1 VNSFTSTSD
10 SSATQSRMMASY
22 LRYFAGFMLLLLAG
36 LLASSYW
43 IDPYGVWQASDS
55 WPRKVAA
62 ADKVRQI
69 KSYQGARQDPAVLI
83 VGNSRVEIGLP
94 PSHPFYQGRVYNLG
108 LPGAGVVM
116 QYDYAWHLIRSGSG
130 VKQLLLAVDFVDF
143 LNDKPTDL
151 SLKGDWQQRLDYWL
165 AAPDRAQPN
174 RWLQATEQLS
184 LLFSQTAL
192 QDSAFTLLG
201 QQRDLN
207 ALAVNGFND
216 GRLYHNIVRTEGF
229 AALYQQKIAELEQR
243 LQRPG
248 LGFDL
253 AGKELLALDTFLQL
267 LQRQGIAVTLFINPY
282 QYQYLD
288 LIEQHGL
295 QPAFVAWKNAVQQVA
310 ARYHLPLYDFAIRSE
325 PVSTAVTL
333 ASKRLQD
340 NRYFWEPAHYRRAF
354 GELMLDVWQQQRCKL
369 RVEGRELTL
378 CQLYLPAAQ
387 PAP

>member
-1 VNSFTSTSD
+1 VNSYTSISEA
-10 SSATQSRMMASY
+10 SVAKGRVMANY
-22 LRYFAGFMLLLLAG
+22 LRYFAGFILLLLGG
-36 LLASSYW
+36 LLAASYW
-43 IDPYGVWQASDS
+43 IDPYGVWQANDS

-62 ADKVRQI
+62 ADKGRQI
-69 KSYQGARQDPAVLI
+69 KSYQGLQQDPAVLI

-94 PSHPFYQGRVYNLG
+94 PTHPFYQGRVYNLG

-116 QYDYAWHLIRSGSG
+116 QYDYAWHLIRSGTG

-143 LNDKPTDL
+143 LNVKPTEL
-151 SLKGDWQQRLDYWL
+151 TLKGDWQQRLNYWL
-165 AAPDRAQPN
+165 VAPDEHQAN
-174 RWLQATEQLS
+174 LWLQSKEQLS

-192 QDSAFTLLG
+192 QDSALTLLG
-201 QQRDLN
+201 QQRDIN

-229 AALYQQKIAELEQR
+229 AALYQQKIAELQQR

-248 LGFDL
+248 LRWDL
-253 AGKELLALDTFLQL
+253 AGHEFLALETFLQL
-267 LQRQGIAVTLFINPY
+267 VQREGIAVTLFINPY

-295 QPAFVAWKNAVQQVA
+295 QTSFVSWKQAIQQVA
-310 ARYHLPLYDFAIRSE
+310 GRFHLPLYDFAIRSE
-325 PVSTAVTL
+325 PVSTPVSL
-333 ASKRLQD
+333 VSKQLQD

-354 GELMLDVWQQQRCKL
+354 GELMLNVWQQQRCQL
-369 RVEGRELTL
+369 DVEGRELTL

>member
-1 VNSFTSTSD
+1 MNSFISTSD
-10 SSATQSRMMASY
+10 SSAVQNRRMASY
-22 LRYFAGFMLLLLAG
+22 LRYFAGFILLLLGG
-36 LLASSYW
+36 LLAASYW
-43 IDPYGVWQASDS
+43 IDPYGVWQGSDS

-62 ADKVRQI
+62 ADKGRQI
-69 KSYQGARQDPAVLI
+69 KSYQGLQQDPAVLI

-94 PSHPFYQGRVYNLG
+94 PIHPFYQGRVYNLG

-116 QYDYAWHLIRSGSG
+116 QYDYAWHLIRSGTG

-143 LNDKPTDL
+143 LNVKPTEL
-151 SLKGDWQQRLDYWL
+151 TLKGDWQQRLNYWL
-165 AAPDRAQPN
+165 VAPDEPQTN
-174 RWLQATEQLS
+174 LWLQSKEQLS

-192 QDSAFTLLG
+192 QDSALTLLG
-201 QQRDLN
+201 QQRDIN
-207 ALAVNGFND
+207 ALSANGFND

-229 AALYQQKIAELEQR
+229 AALYQQKIAELQQR

-248 LGFDL
+248 LRWDL
-253 AGKELLALDTFLQL
+253 AGHEFLALETFLQL
-267 LQRQGIAVTLFINPY
+267 VQREGIAVTLFINPY

-295 QPAFVAWKNAVQQVA
+295 QTSFVSWKQAIQQVA
-310 ARYHLPLYDFAIRSE
+310 GRFHLPLYDFAIRSE
-325 PVSTAVTL
+325 PVSTPVRL
-333 ASKRLQD
+333 VSKQLQD

-354 GELMLDVWQQQRCKL
+354 GELMLNVWQQQRCQL
-369 RVEGRELTL
+369 DVEGRELTL